1 MAIWVFT
8 HSSYGEAGGK
18 ANLCAEH
25 AKDGIVN
32 VRHEKCNHT
41 RCTKHPSYSTAA
53 SRKRV
58 FSATHAEDGTVSV
71 SRRRQSSDNEGV
83 GDSSA
88 RGRGQLALLVPVK
101 SEEMLLRP
109 RTNQLRR
116 SLGAGQVPSSA
127 S

>member
-1 MAIWVFT
+1 MRPSRRGRDDGPRQEWLQWVFT

-41 RCTKHPSYSTAA
+41 GCTKHPSCSTAA

-58 FSATHAEDGTVSV
+58 FCATHAEDGTVSV
-71 SRRRQSSDNEGV
+71 SR
-83 GDSSA
+83 
-88 RGRGQLALLVPVK
+88 
-101 SEEMLLRP
+101 
-109 RTNQLRR
+109 
-116 SLGAGQVPSSA
+116 
-127 S
+127 